1 MVSHHWART
10 EPDNS
15 SPWTL
20 QRVVHLHRRA
30 AFAATW
36 EELQRDLRDGPI
48 VSVGR
53 LLAGTACTARADFA
67 STAQLLA
74 DAAVAG
80 QEIYRLK
87 AWWFYR
93 MLFRRGPINR
103 ASHPLLAQSFRHRQQ
118 QGRGRCPDV
127 PPKRHAA
134 SRQRAGALRRPAG
147 RCCSWVGSALS
158 IPLTPVSFTRGVQ
171 IKESVPPN

>member
-1 MVSHHWART
+1 MVSHHWAPF
-10 EPDNS
+10 EPDNR

-20 QRVVHLHRRA
+20 RRVVHLHRRA

-80 QEIYRLK
+80 QEINRLK

-93 MLFRRGPINR
+93 MLFG
-103 ASHPLLAQSFRHRQQ
+103 ADPLTERLTLFWHNHFATANSKVEDAALMYRQNDTL
-118 QGRGRCPDV
+118 R
-127 PPKRHAA
+127 RHARRTSPTCWA
-134 SRQRAGALRRPAG
+134 PLFVSRL
-147 RCCSWVGSALS
+147 CSST
-158 IPLTPVSFTRGVQ
+158 LTPRPTARG
-171 IKESVPPN
+171 IRMRTWPAN

>member
-1 MVSHHWART
+1 MVSHHWAPF
-10 EPDNS
+10 EPDNR

-20 QRVVHLHRRA
+20 RRVVHLHRRA

-80 QEIYRLK
+80 QEINRLK
-87 AWWFYR
+87 GWWFYR
-93 MLFRRGPINR
+93 MLFG
-103 ASHPLLAQSFRHRQQ
+103 ADPLTERLTLFWHNHFATANSKVEDAALMYRQNDTL
-118 QGRGRCPDV
+118 R
-127 PPKRHAA
+127 RHARRTSPTCWA
-134 SRQRAGALRRPAG
+134 PLFVSRL
-147 RCCSWVGSALS
+147 CSST
-158 IPLTPVSFTRGVQ
+158 LTPRPTARG
-171 IKESVPPN
+171 IRMRIWPAN